1 MPENELPS
9 STDVTRELSRQ
20 RLVDDDDRSGGLTA
34 LIGDRFDKIAALV
47 RPLAAVRL
55 DATRHHA
62 ATLLD
67 VALLSFKYVEQRR
80 PFDEE
85 LLTASLLVEA
95 GRVID
100 RRRAIEAILNAAAGL
115 VTPRTVWLIEMR
127 NTAIAYS
134 DGTLGHRA
142 RHRLVAHA
150 DFDDVMLLALSVT
163 ICTTESEVPQQPHQE
178 TPDLFHRFLQLVPP
192 RPGASHHQ
200 NLHEQQDDASP
211 YERSIRISNRSIPHF
226 NQPHRPWRHKTSCS
240 IQYCLDCSSTI
251 NHPTGFYKQ

>member
-1 MPENELPS
+1 MSHHEKKRGRIAAEAARRLVRGGDIRRSRIGAARRLAREWVPEDELPS

-20 RLVDDDDRSGGLTA
+20 RLVDDDDRSGGLMA

-55 DATRHHA
+55 DATHHHV

-67 VALLSFKYVEQRR
+67 FTLLSFSYVEQRR

-100 RRRAIEAILNAAAGL
+100 RRRAIEAILDAADGL
-115 VTPRTVWLIEMR
+115 VSPRTVWLIEMR
-127 NTAIAYS
+127 NAAIAYS
-134 DGTLGHRA
+134 AGTLGHRA

-150 DFDDVMLLALSVT
+150 DFDDVMLLAEAVRAEDAGEMNHRSLDQAVERLRALSSA
-163 ICTTESEVPQQPHQE
+163 CGGPQ
-178 TPDLFHRFLQLVPP
+178 
-192 RPGASHHQ
+192 SY
-200 NLHEQQDDASP
+200 DARNS
-211 YERSIRISNRSIPHF
+211 
-226 NQPHRPWRHKTSCS
+226 
-240 IQYCLDCSSTI
+240 
-251 NHPTGFYKQ
+251 

>member
-1 MPENELPS
+1 MSHHEKKRGRIAAEAARRLVRGGDIRRSRIGAARRLAREWVPEDELPS

-20 RLVDDDDRSGGLTA
+20 RLVDDDDRSGGLMA

-55 DATRHHA
+55 DATYYHV

-67 VALLSFKYVEQRR
+67 FTLLSFSYVEQRR

-100 RRRAIEAILNAAAGL
+100 RRRAIEAILDAADGL
-115 VTPRTVWLIEMR
+115 VSPRTVWLIEMR
-127 NTAIAYS
+127 NAATAYS
-134 DGTLGHRA
+134 AGTLGHRA

-150 DFDDVMLLALSVT
+150 DFDDVMLLAEAVRAEDAGEVNRLSLDQAVERLRALSSA
-163 ICTTESEVPQQPHQE
+163 CGGPQ
-178 TPDLFHRFLQLVPP
+178 
-192 RPGASHHQ
+192 SC
-200 NLHEQQDDASP
+200 DARDS
-211 YERSIRISNRSIPHF
+211 
-226 NQPHRPWRHKTSCS
+226 
-240 IQYCLDCSSTI
+240 
-251 NHPTGFYKQ
+251 

>member
-1 MPENELPS
+1 M
-9 STDVTRELSRQ
+9 RELSRQ
-20 RLVDDDDRSGGLTA
+20 RLVDDDRSGGFTA

-67 VALLSFKYVEQRR
+67 VTLLSFSYVEKRR

-85 LLTASLLVEA
+85 LLTASLLIEA

-100 RRRAIEAILNAAAGL
+100 RRRAVEAILNAVAGL

-127 NTAIAYS
+127 DTATGYS

-142 RHRLVAHA
+142 RHRLVIHA
-150 DFDDVMLLALSVT
+150 DFDDVMLLAEAVRA
-163 ICTTESEVPQQPHQE
+163 EE
-178 TPDLFHRFLQLVPP
+178 TGEIDHMSLDEAVGVLRALD
-192 RPGASHHQ
+192 GAYG
-200 NLHEQQDDASP
+200 DAQS
-211 YERSIRISNRSIPHF
+211 YDTR
-226 NQPHRPWRHKTSCS
+226 KC
-240 IQYCLDCSSTI
+240 
-251 NHPTGFYKQ
+251 

>member
-1 MPENELPS
+1 MSHHEKKRGRIAAEAARRLVRGGDIRRSRIGAARRLAREWVPEDELPS

-20 RLVDDDDRSGGLTA
+20 RLVDDDDRSGGLMA

-55 DATRHHA
+55 DATYYHV

-67 VALLSFKYVEQRR
+67 FTLLSFSYVEQRR

-100 RRRAIEAILNAAAGL
+100 RRRAIEAILDAADGL
-115 VTPRTVWLIEMR
+115 VSPRTVWLIEMR
-127 NTAIAYS
+127 NAATAYS
-134 DGTLGHRA
+134 AGTLGHRA

-150 DFDDVMLLALSVT
+150 DFDDVMLLAEAVGAEDAGEMNHRSLDQAVERLRALSSA
-163 ICTTESEVPQQPHQE
+163 CGGPQ
-178 TPDLFHRFLQLVPP
+178 
-192 RPGASHHQ
+192 SY
-200 NLHEQQDDASP
+200 DARDS
-211 YERSIRISNRSIPHF
+211 
-226 NQPHRPWRHKTSCS
+226 
-240 IQYCLDCSSTI
+240 
-251 NHPTGFYKQ
+251 

>member
-1 MPENELPS
+1 MVRISRRTRAMSHHEKKRGRIAAEAARRLVRGGDIRRSCIGAARRLSREWVPEDELPS
-9 STDVTRELSRQ
+9 LADVARELSRQ
-20 RLVDDDDRSGGLTA
+20 RLVDDEDRSGGFTT

-55 DATRHHA
+55 DATRHHV

-67 VALLSFKYVEQRR
+67 VTLLSFSYVEKRR

-100 RRRAIEAILNAAAGL
+100 RRRAVEAILNAAAGL

-127 NTAIAYS
+127 DTATAYS
-134 DGTLGHRA
+134 DGTLGYRA

-150 DFDDVMLLALSVT
+150 DFDDVMLLAEAVRAEDT
-163 ICTTESEVPQQPHQE
+163 GE
-178 TPDLFHRFLQLVPP
+178 TDHMSLDEAVGVLRALG
-192 RPGASHHQ
+192 GACGDEQ
-200 NLHEQQDDASP
+200 NHDAGNS
-211 YERSIRISNRSIPHF
+211 
-226 NQPHRPWRHKTSCS
+226 
-240 IQYCLDCSSTI
+240 
-251 NHPTGFYKQ
+251 

>member
-1 MPENELPS
+1 MSHHEKKRGRIAAEAARRLVRGGDIRRSRIGAARRLAREWVPEDELPS

-20 RLVDDDDRSGGLTA
+20 RLVDDDDRSGGLMA

-55 DATRHHA
+55 DATYYHV

-67 VALLSFKYVEQRR
+67 FTLLSFSYVEQRR

-100 RRRAIEAILNAAAGL
+100 RRRAIEAILDAADGL
-115 VTPRTVWLIEMR
+115 VSPRTVWLIEMR
-127 NTAIAYS
+127 NAATAYS
-134 DGTLGHRA
+134 AGTLGHRA

-150 DFDDVMLLALSVT
+150 DFDDVMLLAEAVRAEDAGEVNRLSLDQAVERLRALGSA
-163 ICTTESEVPQQPHQE
+163 CGGPQ
-178 TPDLFHRFLQLVPP
+178 
-192 RPGASHHQ
+192 SY
-200 NLHEQQDDASP
+200 DARDS
-211 YERSIRISNRSIPHF
+211 
-226 NQPHRPWRHKTSCS
+226 
-240 IQYCLDCSSTI
+240 
-251 NHPTGFYKQ
+251 

>member
-1 MPENELPS
+1 MSHHEKKRGRIAAEAARRLVHGGDIRRSCIGAARRLAREWVPEDELPS

-20 RLVDDDDRSGGLTA
+20 RLVDDDDRSGGLMA

-55 DATRHHA
+55 DATYYHV

-67 VALLSFKYVEQRR
+67 FTLLSFSYVEQRR

-100 RRRAIEAILNAAAGL
+100 RRRAIEAILDAADGL
-115 VTPRTVWLIEMR
+115 VSPRTVWLIEMR
-127 NTAIAYS
+127 NAATAYS
-134 DGTLGHRA
+134 AGTLGHRA

-150 DFDDVMLLALSVT
+150 DFDDVMLLAEAVRAEDAGEMNHRSLDQAVERLRALSSA
-163 ICTTESEVPQQPHQE
+163 CGGPQ
-178 TPDLFHRFLQLVPP
+178 
-192 RPGASHHQ
+192 SY
-200 NLHEQQDDASP
+200 DARDS
-211 YERSIRISNRSIPHF
+211 
-226 NQPHRPWRHKTSCS
+226 
-240 IQYCLDCSSTI
+240 
-251 NHPTGFYKQ
+251 

>member
-1 MPENELPS
+1 MSHHEKKRGRIAAEAARRLVRGGDIRRSRIGAARRLAREWVPEDELPS

-20 RLVDDDDRSGGLTA
+20 RLVDDDDRSGGLMA

-55 DATRHHA
+55 DATYYHV

-67 VALLSFKYVEQRR
+67 FTLLSFSYVEQRR

-100 RRRAIEAILNAAAGL
+100 RRRAIEAILDAADGL
-115 VTPRTVWLIEMR
+115 VSPRTVWLIEMR
-127 NTAIAYS
+127 NAAIAYS
-134 DGTLGHRA
+134 AGTLGHRA

-150 DFDDVMLLALSVT
+150 DFDDVMLLAEAVRAEDAGEMNHRSLDQAVERLRALSSA
-163 ICTTESEVPQQPHQE
+163 CGGPQ
-178 TPDLFHRFLQLVPP
+178 
-192 RPGASHHQ
+192 SY
-200 NLHEQQDDASP
+200 DARNS
-211 YERSIRISNRSIPHF
+211 
-226 NQPHRPWRHKTSCS
+226 
-240 IQYCLDCSSTI
+240 
-251 NHPTGFYKQ
+251 

>member
-1 MPENELPS
+1 MSHHEKKRGRIAAEAARRLVRGGDIRRSRTGAARQLSREWVPENELPS
-9 STDVTRELSRQ
+9 STDVMRELSRQ
-20 RLVDDDDRSGGLTA
+20 RLVDDDRSGGFTA

-67 VALLSFKYVEQRR
+67 VTLLSFSYVEKRR

-85 LLTASLLVEA
+85 LLTASLLIEA

-100 RRRAIEAILNAAAGL
+100 RRRAVEAILNAAAGL

-127 NTAIAYS
+127 DTATGYS

-142 RHRLVAHA
+142 RHRLVAHV
-150 DFDDVMLLALSVT
+150 DFDDVMLLAEAVRA
-163 ICTTESEVPQQPHQE
+163 EE
-178 TPDLFHRFLQLVPP
+178 TGEIDHMSLDEAVGVLRALG
-192 RPGASHHQ
+192 GAYGDAQSHDTR
-200 NLHEQQDDASP
+200 N
-211 YERSIRISNRSIPHF
+211 
-226 NQPHRPWRHKTSCS
+226 C
-240 IQYCLDCSSTI
+240 
-251 NHPTGFYKQ
+251 

>member
-1 MPENELPS
+1 MSHHEKKRGRIAAEAARRLVRGGDIRRSRIGAARRLSREWVSEDELPS
-9 STDVTRELSRQ
+9 STDVMRELSRQ
-20 RLVDDDDRSGGLTA
+20 RLVDDDRSGGFTA

-67 VALLSFKYVEQRR
+67 VTLLSFSYVEKRR

-85 LLTASLLVEA
+85 LLTASLLIEA

-100 RRRAIEAILNAAAGL
+100 RRRAVEAILNAAAGL

-127 NTAIAYS
+127 DTATGYS

-142 RHRLVAHA
+142 RHRLVIHA
-150 DFDDVMLLALSVT
+150 DFDDVMLLAEAVRA
-163 ICTTESEVPQQPHQE
+163 EE
-178 TPDLFHRFLQLVPP
+178 TGEIDHMSLDEAVGVLRALD
-192 RPGASHHQ
+192 GAYG
-200 NLHEQQDDASP
+200 DAQS
-211 YERSIRISNRSIPHF
+211 YDTR
-226 NQPHRPWRHKTSCS
+226 KC
-240 IQYCLDCSSTI
+240 
-251 NHPTGFYKQ
+251 

>member
-1 MPENELPS
+1 MKSSRRAREMSHREKKRGRIAAEAARRLVRGGDIRRSRISAARRLSHEWVPEDELPS

-20 RLVDDDDRSGGLTA
+20 RLVDDGDRSGGLTT

-55 DATRHHA
+55 DVTRHHVG
-62 ATLLD
+62 TLLD
-67 VALLSFKYVEQRR
+67 VTLLSFSYVEKRR

-100 RRRAIEAILNAAAGL
+100 RRRAVASILGAADGL

-127 NTAIAYS
+127 NAAIAYS

-142 RHRLVAHA
+142 RHRLIAHA
-150 DFDDVMLLALSVT
+150 DFDDVMLLAEAARAEDT
-163 ICTTESEVPQQPHQE
+163 GEM
-178 TPDLFHRFLQLVPP
+178 
-192 RPGASHHQ
+192 
-200 NLHEQQDDASP
+200 
-211 YERSIRISNRSIPHF
+211 
-226 NQPHRPWRHKTSCS
+226 
-240 IQYCLDCSSTI
+240 
-251 NHPTGFYKQ
+251 NHPSLDQAIERLRALGGTCGDGQSYDARDS

>member
-1 MPENELPS
+1 MARVRHGTRVMSHHEKKRGRIAAEAARRLVRGGDIRRSRIGAARRLSREWVPENELPS

-67 VALLSFKYVEQRR
+67 VTLLSFKYVEQRR

-100 RRRAIEAILNAAAGL
+100 RRRAVEAILNAAAGL

-127 NTAIAYS
+127 NTATAYS

-150 DFDDVMLLALSVT
+150 DFDDVMLLAEAVRA
-163 ICTTESEVPQQPHQE
+163 EE
-178 TPDLFHRFLQLVPP
+178 TGEIDHMSLDEAVGVLRALG
-192 RPGASHHQ
+192 GAFGDAQSHDTR
-200 NLHEQQDDASP
+200 N
-211 YERSIRISNRSIPHF
+211 
-226 NQPHRPWRHKTSCS
+226 C
-240 IQYCLDCSSTI
+240 
-251 NHPTGFYKQ
+251 

>member
-1 MPENELPS
+1 MVPENELPS

-20 RLVDDDDRSGGLTA
+20 RLVDEDDRSGGLTA

-55 DATRHHA
+55 DATRHHE

-100 RRRAIEAILNAAAGL
+100 RRRAVESILNAAAGL

-127 NTAIAYS
+127 NTATAYS
-134 DGTLGHRA
+134 YGTLGHRA
-142 RHRLVAHA
+142 RHRLVAHP
-150 DFDDVMLLALSVT
+150 DFDDVMLLAEAVRAEET
-163 ICTTESEVPQQPHQE
+163 SETVHISLDE
-178 TPDLFHRFLQLVPP
+178 AIEVLRALG
-192 RPGASHHQ
+192 GACGDEQSH
-200 NLHEQQDDASP
+200 DAWNS
-211 YERSIRISNRSIPHF
+211 
-226 NQPHRPWRHKTSCS
+226 
-240 IQYCLDCSSTI
+240 
-251 NHPTGFYKQ
+251 

>member
-1 MPENELPS
+1 MSHHEKKRGRIAAEVARRLVRGGDIRRSRIGAARRLSREWVPEDELPS
-9 STDVTRELSRQ
+9 STDVMRELSRQ
-20 RLVDDDDRSGGLTA
+20 RLVDDDRSGGFTA

-67 VALLSFKYVEQRR
+67 VTLLSFSYVEKRR

-85 LLTASLLVEA
+85 LLTASLLIEA

-100 RRRAIEAILNAAAGL
+100 RRRAVEAILNAAAGL

-127 NTAIAYS
+127 NTATAYS

-150 DFDDVMLLALSVT
+150 DFDDVMLLAEAARAEETGETDHMSLDEAV
-163 ICTTESEVPQQPHQE
+163 EV
-178 TPDLFHRFLQLVPP
+178 LRALG
-192 RPGASHHQ
+192 GAYGDAQSHDTR
-200 NLHEQQDDASP
+200 N
-211 YERSIRISNRSIPHF
+211 
-226 NQPHRPWRHKTSCS
+226 C
-240 IQYCLDCSSTI
+240 
-251 NHPTGFYKQ
+251 